1 MAQKDLIPMNE
12 RTEEEQKRIAS
23 KGGKAS
29 GAARRRKR
37 TIRDAARL
45 ILSMS
50 VQDTETIETLK
61 AAGIENPG
69 GLNNLEAMVAVA
81 IAKAKAGDLKALEFI
96 RDSIGEN
103 PQLAAYNERTEAM
116 KKNNSRHSEI
126 ADDWVQA
133 VLAADD
139 NK

>member
-1 MAQKDLIPMNE
+1 
-12 RTEEEQKRIAS
+12 
-23 KGGKAS
+23 
-29 GAARRRKR
+29 
-37 TIRDAARL
+37 
-45 ILSMS
+45 
-50 VQDTETIETLK
+50 
-61 AAGIENPG
+61 
-69 GLNNLEAMVAVA
+69 MVAVQ

>member
-50 VQDTETIETLK
+50 VQDTDTIETLK

-116 KKNNSRHSEI
+116 KKNNSRRSEI

-133 VLAADD
+133 VLSADD

>member
-12 RTEEEQKRIAS
+12 RTEEEQKRIVS

-50 VQDTETIETLK
+50 VQDTDTIETLK

-116 KKNNSRHSEI
+116 KKNNSRRSEI

-139 NK
+139 NE

>member
-50 VQDTETIETLK
+50 VQDTDTIETLK

-133 VLAADD
+133 VLAADV

>member
-12 RTEEEQKRIAS
+12 RTEEEQKEIAS

-45 ILSMS
+45 ILSLS
-50 VQDTETIETLK
+50 VRDTDTIETLK

-69 GLNNLEAMVAVA
+69 ELNNLEAMVAVQ

-116 KKNNSRHSEI
+116 KKNNSRYSEI

-139 NK
+139 NE

>member
-50 VQDTETIETLK
+50 VQDTDTIETLK

>member
-50 VQDTETIETLK
+50 VQDTDTIETLK

-133 VLAADD
+133 VLSADD

>member
-103 PQLAAYNERTEAM
+103 PQLAAYNERTEVM